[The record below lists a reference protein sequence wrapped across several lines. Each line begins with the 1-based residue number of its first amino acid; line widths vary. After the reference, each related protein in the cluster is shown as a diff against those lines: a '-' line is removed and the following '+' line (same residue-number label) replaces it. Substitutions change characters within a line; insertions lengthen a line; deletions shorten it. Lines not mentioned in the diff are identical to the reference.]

1 MTSSPAPSISAKPRR
16 EKLGLYSCVVAA
28 VAIALFMA
36 AFAIFYFLQRT
47 NWFAAQS
54 NSFWFFLAVAFL
66 VVPIMEFVG
75 VVMGTVAL
83 FQSGDRKLLG
93 LIGAVLNAL
102 LLIGGIPTAM
112 ALIANSGR

>member
-1 MTSSPAPSISAKPRR
+1 VTSPATPNSSLKPGR
-16 EKLGLYSCVVAA
+16 EKLGVYSCVVAV
-28 VAIALFMA
+28 VAFALYMA
-36 AFAIFYFLQRT
+36 AFAIFFYMQRT
-47 NWFAAQS
+47 DWFSAQS

-66 VVPIMEFVG
+66 VAPIIEFVG
-75 VVMGTVAL
+75 TVMGIVAL

-93 LIGAVLNAL
+93 LMGAVLNAI